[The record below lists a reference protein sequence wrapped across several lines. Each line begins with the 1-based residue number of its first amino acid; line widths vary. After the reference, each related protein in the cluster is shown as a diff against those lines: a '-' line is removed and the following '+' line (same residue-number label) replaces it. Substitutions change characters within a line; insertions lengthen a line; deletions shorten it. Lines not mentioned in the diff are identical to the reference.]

1 MYIHAGL
8 AMTSAAAVR
17 LRATRRNDDGWGA
30 GRAGKTDKRS
40 LAHKLGSVGVGSLIV
55 SI

>member
-30 GRAGKTDKRS
+30 GKTDKRS